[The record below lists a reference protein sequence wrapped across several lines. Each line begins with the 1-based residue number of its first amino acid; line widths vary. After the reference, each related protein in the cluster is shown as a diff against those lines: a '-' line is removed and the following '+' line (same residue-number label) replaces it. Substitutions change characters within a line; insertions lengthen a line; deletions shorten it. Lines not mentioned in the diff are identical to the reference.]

1 MDILLLIFLA
11 TVGGVV
17 LLITVKIKKGAR
29 ERFIQEHRLPSLVS
43 KAVVDTYPHLTTAQI
58 QKVLLGLKQYFQIC
72 NQAGRQ
78 LVAMPSQVVDVAWHA
93 YILSTRQY
101 QQFCQNAFGRFL
113 HHTPAEAMQ
122 DRTHA
127 QTGIKRAWRIA
138 CARENINPKTPER
151 LPLLFALDAEL
162 GIANG
167 FTYQL
172 NCQARNGDG
181 YCASHIGCSS
191 GCAGDSGSDSGCSG
205 GGDGGGCGGGD

>member
-1 MDILLLIFLA
+1 MDFLSLLALLA
-11 TVGGVV
+11 LVV
-17 LLITVKIKKGAR
+17 IALPITAKIKQRGR
-29 ERFIQEHRLPSLVS
+29 ERFIDDHRFPSLIS
-43 KAVVDTYPHLTTAQI
+43 KAVLDSYPHLSTAQV
-58 QKVLLGLKQYFQIC
+58 QQVLLGLKQYFQLC
-72 NQAGRQ
+72 NHAGRQ

-122 DRTHA
+122 SPTQA
-127 QTGIKRAWRIA
+127 QLGIKRAWRIA
-138 CARENINPKTPER
+138 CAREQINPKTPDR

-167 FTYQL
+167 FRYQL
-172 NCQARNGDG
+172 DCQARNGSG

-191 GCAGDSGSDSGCSG
+191 GCAGSSGSDSGCS